1 MFWLNVFMS
10 TKRIPGAPGPE
21 EDIRSLGTEITGS
34 CQPSCESWEL
44 NPGPPQEEQPLRHLP
59 APSSTCSHTFV
70 AFLTINIFSSIR
82 LSLRLKLTQP
92 VSITCNH
99 QWPLKFIL

>member
-10 TKRIPGAPGPE
+10 TKRIPGAPEPE

-44 NPGPPQEEQPLRHLP
+44 NPGPPQEEQPPRHLP
-59 APSSTCSHTFV
+59 APIIYFLFSHVCS
-70 AFLTINIFSSIR
+70 
-82 LSLRLKLTQP
+82 LSHSQHFPPQYYCRYG
-92 VSITCNH
+92 
-99 QWPLKFIL
+99 